1 MCNFFL
7 GRSNLLQNISI
18 IYVLIK
24 YKKRKISLDMKFEFC
39 MAIVGRYVVVLCF
52 GTAYNLVGFC
62 KVSQEY
68 PEDGDRIFLR
78 NVGNHLQDYTAL
90 QRRSPL
96 SENYW
101 NSHCS
106 LLPSSFGIRNNVR
119 VDVGPHSVRFALFG
133 LDFLLLKLLSLH
145 RSADLQLL

>member
-1 MCNFFL
+1 
-7 GRSNLLQNISI
+7 
-18 IYVLIK
+18 
-24 YKKRKISLDMKFEFC
+24 
-39 MAIVGRYVVVLCF
+39 VVLCF
-52 GTAYNLVGFC
+52 GTAYNLVGVF
-62 KVSQEY
+62 KVLQEY

-90 QRRSPL
+90 QRKTPL

-101 NSHCS
+101 YSPCS

-119 VDVGPHSVRFALFG
+119 VDAGPHSQSVRFALFG

-145 RSADLQLL
+145 RSADLQIL